1 MKGEKL
7 MANLGHIGVF
17 IFVLEGSITNLA
29 NSGDLVSRLKECG
42 EVCKRNRRGSWR
54 KVSRIDK

>member
-1 MKGEKL
+1 MKEEKL

-17 IFVLEGSITNLA
+17 IFVLEGSITYLA

-42 EVCKRNRRGSWR
+42 KVRKRNR
-54 KVSRIDK
+54 